1 MVLIIVILMSLWEFV
16 VAIINLVLGLEI
28 RLAFAIFL
36 FLENDARAPRVL
48 AIFYYNILLTLF
60 KVSD

>member
-36 FLENDARAPRVL
+36 FLENDARAPRVCWL
-48 AIFYYNILLTLF
+48 YFFTSFTVA
-60 KVSD
+60 